1 MNQGGGKVYNFFE
14 NGNLGTAPVVRPE
27 KGSKPVRL
35 QLGLNLDAELELKA
49 KLRGD
54 ITISLV

>member
-1 MNQGGGKVYNFFE
+1 MYNFFE

-54 ITISLV
+54 IKISLV